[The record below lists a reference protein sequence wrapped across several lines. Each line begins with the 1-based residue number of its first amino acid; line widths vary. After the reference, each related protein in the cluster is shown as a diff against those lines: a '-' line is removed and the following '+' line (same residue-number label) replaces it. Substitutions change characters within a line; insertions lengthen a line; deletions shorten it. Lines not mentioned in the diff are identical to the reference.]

1 MYRAVVLDP
10 DHEPKNHK
18 NLEANVFRAIFGLK
32 ARKSYGINKGKSDDN
47 RTMYCTNYIALQI
60 RYTKTI

>member
-1 MYRAVVLDP
+1 MVIGP

-18 NLEANVFRAIFGLK
+18 NLEANIFRAIFGLK
-32 ARKSYGINKGKSDDN
+32 AGKSYGINIGKSDDS
-47 RTMYCTNYIALQI
+47 RTMYCTNYFALQV